1 MLNDEDAVA
10 NGEPRQGKDSEPVL
24 LFVDGHTSRWSLAA
38 ILHLLKHN
46 VFAFCLPSHTSMCAP
61 PFPANFDEHALR
73 PCTPRRASTRP
84 STRPSTRK
92 RPPVHARARPST
104 PEHARTVPTRP
115 PHLPTYPPTHPAT
128 HPLPHPGCVRSWA
141 QPNDCGVNAAFGW
154 LLGRVVKDENC
165 IIEASKGGATF
176 GKVFRLAYLTFK
188 AEQADKL
195 ARDWRNAI
203 TSAWD
208 ACGLRGELNPN
219 CKAWADAIATFGGG
233 TLLGVV
239 RRSEG
244 GEAGTSSAG
253 TSSAGTSDARAETSA
268 GTSSAGTSD
277 ARAETSAGAGTAS
290 EQEVAASA
298 AEEAKAAA
306 RAAEAQLR
314 RQAADRMVQ
323 ALLGLLHR
331 GSGSLDLVGV
341 AAPGSA
347 ARPAQGS
354 AATASLRGVGK
365 VQIAPCD
372 EDQPVATPR
381 SNP

>member
-1 MLNDEDAVA
+1 M
-10 NGEPRQGKDSEPVL
+10 
-24 LFVDGHTSRWSLAA
+24 
-38 ILHLLKHN
+38 
-46 VFAFCLPSHTSMCAP
+46 
-61 PFPANFDEHALR
+61 
-73 PCTPRRASTRP
+73 
-84 STRPSTRK
+84 
-92 RPPVHARARPST
+92 
-104 PEHARTVPTRP
+104 
-115 PHLPTYPPTHPAT
+115 
-128 HPLPHPGCVRSWA
+128 
-141 QPNDCGVNAAFGW
+141 
-154 LLGRVVKDENC
+154 VKDENC

-253 TSSAGTSDARAETSA
+253 TSSA